1 MKPKIKINF
10 ALAAVAVCLIF
21 MQTEIVSQKK
31 LEIDSAEK
39 ARRKD
44 KLIKLNIK
52 SFINR
57 TNEKATEA
65 SRKADIEVGKK
76 LAASY
81 NADPTK
87 AMHKGITVTRFE
99 SKEEGRFAGDV
110 MEFTKKATFGHINA
124 IVRVVSGYING
135 MYQYNQEDSELL
147 ALYVVYYNRKHRGD
161 SSYVDTNFYENDVI
175 MKDRL
180 GIPEK
185 FEGWSG
191 QTQILIPIEK
201 NLVKGGGFDIAT
213 FELEDQVN
221 PDIDVTNQKKFAKL
235 QTKKIKSEKEEVQQ
249 KYEEV
254 LKKEKALL
262 GRKKAL
268 EDKLAELMKD
278 PEKNKAEIAKIQAEI
293 KKVDKELEV
302 VAIEKKELENKLE
315 QIARREEMRKL
326 GITSEKEYL
335 AYLASQ
341 KKKEIP
347 PTPPKDAQAEKS
359 KPIEVEKPKPVL
371 IEQPVVIANTPPK
384 DLHFWQSFHVAEATI
399 AGKESYQIK
408 DVGILTIGYELP
420 FNPRSELR
428 VYLFGSGPLHL
439 VRTSE
444 GIKINSDSSLT
455 LYEGKLFVFE
465 DFQGK
470 TYLTQLTPH
479 LEFEL
484 RSSDPIDPNS
494 TVSFRADTI
503 ILTKRQM
510 TGKADD
516 VLNFTR
522 KDLNLVK

>member
-1 MKPKIKINF
+1 M
-10 ALAAVAVCLIF
+10 
-21 MQTEIVSQKK
+21 
-31 LEIDSAEK
+31 
-39 ARRKD
+39 
-44 KLIKLNIK
+44 
-52 SFINR
+52 
-57 TNEKATEA
+57 
-65 SRKADIEVGKK
+65 
-76 LAASY
+76 
-81 NADPTK
+81 
-87 AMHKGITVTRFE
+87 
-99 SKEEGRFAGDV
+99 
-110 MEFTKKATFGHINA
+110 
-124 IVRVVSGYING
+124 
-135 MYQYNQEDSELL
+135 
-147 ALYVVYYNRKHRGD
+147 
-161 SSYVDTNFYENDVI
+161 
-175 MKDRL
+175 
-180 GIPEK
+180 
-185 FEGWSG
+185 
-191 QTQILIPIEK
+191 
-201 NLVKGGGFDIAT
+201 
-213 FELEDQVN
+213 
-221 PDIDVTNQKKFAKL
+221 
-235 QTKKIKSEKEEVQQ
+235 QQ

-278 PEKNKAEIAKIQAEI
+278 PEKNKAEIAKIQAEL
-293 KKVDKELEV
+293 KKVDKELEA

-347 PTPPKDAQAEKS
+347 PAPPKDAQAEKT
-359 KPIEVEKPKPVL
+359 KPIEVEKPKPVV

-384 DLHFWQSFHVAEATI
+384 DLNFWQSFHVAEATI

-455 LYEGKLFVFE
+455 LYEGKLYVFE

-484 RSSDPIDPNS
+484 RSSEPIDPNS

-510 TGKADD
+510 TGNPND
-516 VLNFTR
+516 VMNFTR